1 MKRIFLFIIFLF
13 LYFFGFSQTYVLKGK
28 VTKNDHPLPGTSITV
43 EGVNEN
49 AYTDLDGNY
58 ALNLPPGIYQIIFT
72 YGNKKTIQ
80 IDLDSDQRLDVDMTD
95 LAEQLDEIIISAF
108 RVDADSPITHSNLN
122 HEEIRERSLGQDVP
136 ILMNY
141 MPNVVTT
148 SDAGAGIGYTGMR
161 VRGSDASRI
170 NVTMNGIPIND
181 AESHGTFWINL
192 GDFTSSIGDLQ
203 LQRGVGTST
212 NGSGAFGASLN
223 VSTEKIEEKASAQ
236 ITNTVG
242 SFNTHKHQ
250 MQFNTGLLD
259 DRFAFSGN
267 FSILKSDGYIDRA
280 SSDMKSYFLQGVYQ
294 HKNTQIKALAF
305 GGKQQTYQ
313 AYFGIDQQ
321 QLEEDRRF
329 NPGGMYTDDEGKT
342 QFYDNQTDNYD
353 QDHLQLLWNQKYNN
367 NWSSNLSLHY
377 TKGEGYYES
386 YREDAKLENYGL
398 PNFEVGSETIT
409 NSDLIDRKWLDNYF
423 YGGVFNLAYKKNTI
437 EAIFGGGGNYYSGD
451 HFGEIMYTKFAQNP
465 EPFDKY
471 YNNTGTKK
479 DFNLFTKWTWAIT
492 DEFSA
497 FADLQWR
504 NIHYKVEGPY
514 DNQEFNFQD
523 DFNFFNP
530 KLGLTYQI
538 SRKNQLYL
546 SYARANREP
555 NRGDYKSALLGD
567 QENPEYPKAEQ
578 LNDYELGWRL
588 HSGNLILNTNL
599 YLMDYHNQLVL
610 TGEIDPQGRAI
621 RKNSGKSYRAGIE
634 IDADI
639 KISDKFNIRTNVSL
653 SQNKNKDYKAVDE
666 DELVNYGDTN
676 ISFSPGIVAGNQI
689 QYKPVDNLKL
699 ILLSKYVGEQY
710 MSNTGETA
718 SKLGDYFVSDFNVQ
732 FTLNK
737 LKPFEKVIIT
747 GLINNL
753 FNEKYASNG
762 YYDAAYGAYYYP
774 QAGTNFLTG
783 LTLVF

>member
-1 MKRIFLFIIFLF
+1 MKRLF
-13 LYFFGFSQTYVLKGK
+13 LITFFLLSYFLGFAQTFTLTGK
-28 VTKNDHPLPGTSITV
+28 VTKNDNPLPGTNIEVKGT
-43 EGVNEN
+43 EKN

-58 ALNLPPGIYQIIFT
+58 TLNLPQGFYQITFT
-72 YGNKKTIQ
+72 YGNQKTVDIQ
-80 IDLDSDQRLDVDMTD
+80 LDSNQKLDVDMTN
-95 LAEQLDEIIISAF
+95 LAEELGEIIISAY
-108 RVDADSPITHSNLN
+108 RVDADSPITHSNLD

-192 GDFTSSIGDLQ
+192 GDFTSSIDDLQ

-223 VSTEKIEEKASAQ
+223 VSTERIKEKPSAQ

-250 MQFNTGLLD
+250 LQFNTGLLD

-280 SSDMKSYFLQGVYQ
+280 FSDMKSYFLQGVYQ
-294 HKNTQIKALAF
+294 HKNTQIKALTF

-313 AYFGIDQQ
+313 AYFGINEA
-321 QLEEDRRF
+321 QLKEDRRF
-329 NPGGMYTDDEGKT
+329 NPGGMYTDADGNI

-353 QDHLQLLWNQKYNN
+353 QDHFQLLWNQRYDN
-367 NWSSNLSLHY
+367 NWSSNVSLHY
-377 TKGEGYYES
+377 TQGAGYYES
-386 YREDAKLENYGL
+386 YRENAKLTDYGL
-398 PNFEVGSETIT
+398 PNFEVGNETVT

-423 YGGVFNLAYKKNTI
+423 YGGVFNLTYKKSGV

-451 HFGEIMYTKFAQNP
+451 HFGEIMYTKFAENP
-465 EPFDKY
+465 EPFGKY
-471 YNNTGTKK
+471 YDNLGTKK
-479 DFNLFTKWTWAIT
+479 EFNLYTKWTWAIT
-492 DEFSA
+492 DDFSA

-504 NIHYKVEGPY
+504 NIQYKTEGPY
-514 DNQEFNFQD
+514 EDEEFNLKD
-523 DFNFFNP
+523 SFNFFNP
-530 KLGLTYQI
+530 KLGLTYQL
-538 SRKNQLYL
+538 SNKNQLYF

-555 NRGDYKSALLGD
+555 NRGDYKSALLGG

-578 LNDYELGWRL
+578 LNDFELGWRL
-588 HSGNLILNTNL
+588 NSENFVLNTNL
-599 YLMDYHNQLVL
+599 YFMDYQNQLVL

-621 RKNSGKSYRAGIE
+621 RENSGNSYRAGIE

-639 KISDKFNIRTNVSL
+639 KISNKFNIRPNVAL
-653 SQNKNKDYKAVDE
+653 SQNKNKDYNAVTE
-666 DELVNYGDTN
+666 EGLISYGNTT

-689 QYKPVDNLKL
+689 QYKPIDNLKL

-710 MSNTGETA
+710 MSNTGEKA
-718 SKLGDYFVSDFNVQ
+718 AKLDDYFTSDFNVQ
-732 FTLNK
+732 YVLREI
-737 LKPFEKVIIT
+737 KPFDKITLT
-747 GLINNL
+747 GLVNNI

-762 YYDAAYGAYYYP
+762 YYDSAYGAYYYP
-774 QAGTNFLTG
+774 QAGINFLTG

>member
-1 MKRIFLFIIFLF
+1 MKRLFLIIIFLLF
-13 LYFFGFSQTYVLKGK
+13 YFSGFAQTFTLTGK
-28 VTKNDHPLPGTSITV
+28 VTKNDQPLPGTSV
-43 EGVNEN
+43 EVKDSEEN

-58 ALNLPPGIYQIIFT
+58 TLNLPEGVYQIIFT
-72 YGNKKTIQ
+72 YGNEKTVEVQ
-80 IDLDSDQRLDVDMTD
+80 LDSNQRLDVDMTD
-95 LAEQLDEIIISAF
+95 LAEQLEEIIISAY
-108 RVDADSPITHSNLN
+108 RVDADSPITHSNLD
-122 HEEIRERSLGQDVP
+122 HEEIRERNLGQDVP

-223 VSTEKIEEKASAQ
+223 VSTEQIKEKPSAQ

-280 SSDMKSYFLQGVYQ
+280 FSDMKSYFLQGVYQ
-294 HKNTQIKALAF
+294 HDNTQIKALTF

-313 AYFGIDQQ
+313 AYFGIDEG
-321 QLEEDRRF
+321 QLKEDRRF
-329 NPGGMYTDDEGKT
+329 NPAGMYTDDDGNI
-342 QFYDNQTDNYD
+342 QFYDNQTDNYE
-353 QDHLQLLWNQKYNN
+353 QDHFQLLWNQRYDN

-377 TKGEGYYES
+377 TIGEGYYES
-386 YREDAKLENYGL
+386 YREDAKLTDYGL
-398 PNFEVGSETIT
+398 PNFEVGEETIT
-409 NSDLIDRKWLDNYF
+409 NSDLVDRKWLDNYF
-423 YGGVFNLAYKKNTI
+423 YGGVFNLTYKKSGI

-451 HFGEIMYTKFAQNP
+451 HFGEVMYTKFAENP
-465 EPFDKY
+465 EPFGKY
-471 YNNTGTKK
+471 YDNLGTKRE
-479 DFNLFTKWTWAIT
+479 FNLYTKWTWAIT
-492 DEFSA
+492 DDFSA

-504 NIHYKVEGPY
+504 NIQYKTEGPY
-514 DNQEFNFQD
+514 ENEEFNLKDNFD
-523 DFNFFNP
+523 FFNP
-530 KLGLTYQI
+530 KLGLTYQL
-538 SRKNQLYL
+538 SEQNQLYF

-555 NRGDYKSALLGD
+555 NRGDYKAALLGEED
-567 QENPEYPKAEQ
+567 SEYPKAEQ

-588 HSGNLILNTNL
+588 RSENFVLNTNL
-599 YLMDYHNQLVL
+599 YFMDYQNQLVL

-621 RKNSGKSYRAGIE
+621 RENSGNSYRAGIE
-634 IDADI
+634 IDADL
-639 KISDKFNIRTNVSL
+639 KISNKFNIRPNVAL
-653 SQNKNKDYKAVDE
+653 SQNKNKDYNAVTE
-666 DELVNYGDTN
+666 EGLVSYGNTT

-689 QYKPVDNLKL
+689 QYKPIDNLKL

-710 MSNTGETA
+710 MSNTEEKA
-718 SKLGDYFVSDFNVQ
+718 AKLDDYFVSDFNVQ
-732 FTLNK
+732 YVLNK
-737 LKPFEKVIIT
+737 IKPFNKIILT
-747 GLINNL
+747 GLINNI
-753 FNEKYASNG
+753 FNEKYISNG
-762 YYDAAYGAYYYP
+762 YYDAAYGASYYP
-774 QAGTNFLTG
+774 QAGTNFLAG